1 MSFADVDADV
11 EPPAFFQDR
20 LVILGKEDMLVLLQN
35 AEVDR
40 CTLHSTVV
48 ALQPLIHPPRPP
60 EVANFSP
67 PAQALLG
74 ALDTGSVAYLYRDL
88 ATGLAIEL
96 VGWLGDRHS
105 NLQQL

>member
-1 MSFADVDADV
+1 MT
-11 EPPAFFQDR
+11 
-20 LVILGKEDMLVLLQN
+20 LGKEDMLVLPQN

-40 CTLHSTVV
+40 CTLGPNV
-48 ALQPLIHPPRPP
+48 AVQPIMPPRPP
-60 EVANFSP
+60 EVASFSP

-96 VGWLGDRHS
+96 VGWLGDRHI
-105 NLQQL
+105 NLQQF